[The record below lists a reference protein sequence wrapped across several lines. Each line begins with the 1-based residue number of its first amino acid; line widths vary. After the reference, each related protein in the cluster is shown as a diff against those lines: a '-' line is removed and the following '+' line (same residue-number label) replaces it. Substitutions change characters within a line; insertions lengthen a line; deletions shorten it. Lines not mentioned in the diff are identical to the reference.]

1 MKLSNENSEC
11 KTIEEEKKDDSSCDT
26 DEVTDAEIESSGSD
40 SDSDNDRASKSEA
53 CNGEEKSDE
62 DAQRRF
68 IEEFILINA
77 NLKNNHESDDSETS
91 ETTTVN
97 KNSWKDDEKRLHY
110 LKENSLGDDDEV
122 TAEFANEF
130 DLENCDETQVF
141 IDPNNRDLNMKVM
154 AKEPFI
160 VLPYNEEGFVHMLAS
175 GRATYGV
182 YYGCV
187 AFEVKILENVDLSGN
202 EYREEENAYELRL
215 GWTVDTS
222 EMRLGE
228 TTYSYAYCS
237 NGKLATEKYF
247 ENWGC
252 KYSPTDVITCLV
264 NFSEGTVSFCLNGKL
279 IGIAFRFPVQT
290 FSQRRPLFPAFT
302 TKNVK
307 FHINFG
313 QQPEPWFPL
322 PEEYVFINDVPYGNR
337 IRGPLPMKSKEE
349 CVVVMMI
356 GLPGCGKS
364 QWVRDYLSGH
374 PEERWW
380 LLSPSHAL
388 EQMSIQ
394 GTARFK
400 FHQGRWDI
408 VMGTAAK
415 CYRKLLQM
423 ACKKKRNYI
432 IDATNVF
439 SVARKRKLA
448 AFREF
453 QRKAIVIVPS
463 EEEYARR
470 LMHQSKNGTTQ
481 VPADALLEMKAGF
494 SLPTMRDGQFTDI
507 EFVELQVK
515 DAERIVA
522 RYNQE
527 GRALRPPEKRRRG
540 GGVDCQQDV
549 NFFVEAKHTADS
561 YLQEET
567 VLHTNRYFSNHQ
579 QSSNDVNNVVS
590 SESFCLKI
598 FTRHFCNLVF
608 GEVVEF
614 SALEQCSEHSNYTS
628 EQLKGLDEALQMK
641 IKHARFLLKHMGH
654 EDKHMLIVCIAFFG
668 VMIAQYLLFEWKK
681 RYSKSYTRFTLFSM
695 WIIPFALSLWRGFWR
710 FIVSWLAFTSMTFF
724 ITSKAMQK
732 HISGSTPRLV
742 YKWFL
747 FIHKLC
753 SFLGFFGY
761 VVTVLT
767 LFGIGILLSM
777 KFDDLFNFG
786 ILCLF
791 YGIYYGVLNRDLA
804 AICSNTMAAHI
815 GYYSDEG
822 LPRRTLESDMCAVCG
837 SKISANDNERQISR
851 ILHPRWEKTEAVLMY
866 VLDFVRYL
874 VAWNPILN
882 NRSFVMHTLT
892 SSGRN
897 KLKKS
902 MESQGVEQSGGTNAA
917 SSNCGRDDNDE
928 NNEGRTNKS
937 SSAEENAANSAFECN
952 ICLETARE
960 AVISIWSCLHQ
971 WFETRPAN
979 PICPVCKSSISKEK
993 VIPLYGRG
1001 GSGCDPREKVPP
1013 RPAGQRS
1020 ESFRTGFPGFNFGGE
1035 HAGGFQLSLGIGAF
1049 PFTFLTSTFNL
1060 GDVRHPHNGNTN
1072 NAIPREEEQFLSRML
1087 FWMALYLKAVTV
1099 Q

>member
-11 KTIEEEKKDDSSCDT
+11 KTVEEEKKDNDSSCDT
-26 DEVTDAEIESSGSD
+26 DEVTDAEIESSSSD
-40 SDSDNDRASKSEA
+40 SDSDNGSTSKSEA
-53 CNGEEKSDE
+53 YNGEEKLDE
-62 DAQRRF
+62 DARRRF

-91 ETTTVN
+91 ETIAVN
-97 KNSWKDDEKRLHY
+97 KDSWKDDEKRLQY
-110 LKENSLGDDDEV
+110 SKENSLGDDDEV

-160 VLPYNEEGFVHMLAS
+160 VSPYNEEGFVHMLAS

-182 YYGCV
+182 YNGCV
-187 AFEVKILENVDLSGN
+187 AFEVQILENVDLSGN
-202 EYREEENAYELRL
+202 EYREEEDAHELRL
-215 GWTVDTS
+215 GWSVDTS

-228 TTYSYAYCS
+228 ATYSYAYCS
-237 NGKLATEKYF
+237 NGKVATEKYF
-247 ENWGC
+247 ENWGRR
-252 KYSPTDVITCLV
+252 YSPNDVITCLV
-264 NFSEGTVSFCLNGKL
+264 NFFEGTVSFCLNGTL
-279 IGIAFRFPVQT
+279 VGIAFRFPVEA

-313 QQPEPWFPL
+313 QQAEPWFPL
-322 PEEYVFINDVPYGNR
+322 PEEYVFINDVPYENR

-364 QWVRDYLSGH
+364 HWVRDYLSGH

-448 AFREF
+448 AFRDF

-470 LMHQSKNGTTQ
+470 LMHQSKNGATQ

-527 GRALRPPEKRRRG
+527 GKALRPPEKRRRG
-540 GGVDCQQDV
+540 GGIDCQQDV
-549 NFFVEAKHTADS
+549 NFSVEAKHTADS
-561 YLQEET
+561 YLQEG
-567 VLHTNRYFSNHQ
+567 LYFSNHQ
-579 QSSNDVNNVVS
+579 YLSNDVNNVSYGQSWS
-590 SESFCLKI
+590 SASVNSVVNIQYDQAIQLESTSKEMNTFMMIL
-598 FTRHFCNLVF
+598 TLVLLYS
-608 GEVVEF
+608 GSGKMDVHL
-614 SALEQCSEHSNYTS
+614 ALAKKYENYTS
-628 EQLKGLDEALQMK
+628 EQLKGLDEALQLK
-641 IKHARFLLKHMGH
+641 INHARFLLKHKGH
-654 EDKHMLIVCIAFFG
+654 EDKHVLIVCIAFLG

-681 RYSKSYTRFTLFSM
+681 RYNKSYNRFTLFSM
-695 WIIPFALSLWRGFWR
+695 WTIPFALSLWRGFWR
-710 FIVSWLAFTSMTFF
+710 FIISWLAFTSMTLF

-732 HISGSTPRLV
+732 HISGSIPRLV

-753 SFLGFFGY
+753 SFLGFLGY
-761 VVTVLT
+761 VVIVLT
-767 LFGIGILLSM
+767 LFGIGIFLNI

-804 AICSNTMAAHI
+804 EICSNTMAAHI
-815 GYYSDEG
+815 GYYSVDG

-837 SKISANDNERQISR
+837 SKISADGNEGKLEQLYSLSCGHTFHEFCIRGWCIVGKNE
-851 ILHPRWEKTEAVLMY
+851 ICPYCKEKVNLKEFFTNPWEKTEAALVYM
-866 VLDFVRYL
+866 LDFVRYL
-874 VAWNPILN
+874 VAWNPILVFII
-882 NRSFVMHTLT
+882 RGIYYVMADADRQLT
-892 SSGRN
+892 TAVLPWITKIR
-897 KLKKS
+897 K
-902 MESQGVEQSGGTNAA
+902 
-917 SSNCGRDDNDE
+917 ND
-928 NNEGRTNKS
+928 
-937 SSAEENAANSAFECN
+937 
-952 ICLETARE
+952 
-960 AVISIWSCLHQ
+960 
-971 WFETRPAN
+971 
-979 PICPVCKSSISKEK
+979 
-993 VIPLYGRG
+993 
-1001 GSGCDPREKVPP
+1001 
-1013 RPAGQRS
+1013 
-1020 ESFRTGFPGFNFGGE
+1020 
-1035 HAGGFQLSLGIGAF
+1035 
-1049 PFTFLTSTFNL
+1049 
-1060 GDVRHPHNGNTN
+1060 
-1072 NAIPREEEQFLSRML
+1072 
-1087 FWMALYLKAVTV
+1087 KATV
-1099 Q
+1099 G

>member
-11 KTIEEEKKDDSSCDT
+11 KTAEEEKKDDDSSCDT
-26 DEVTDAEIESSGSD
+26 DELES
-40 SDSDNDRASKSEA
+40 
-53 CNGEEKSDE
+53 CNGEEKLDE

-68 IEEFILINA
+68 IEELILINA

-91 ETTTVN
+91 ETTAVN

-187 AFEVKILENVDLSGN
+187 AFEVQILENVDLSGN

-237 NGKLATEKYF
+237 NGKLATEKHCF
-247 ENWGC
+247 ILF
-252 KYSPTDVITCLV
+252 K
-264 NFSEGTVSFCLNGKL
+264 
-279 IGIAFRFPVQT
+279 
-290 FSQRRPLFPAFT
+290 RRPLFPAFT

-448 AFREF
+448 AFRDF

-470 LMHQSKNGTTQ
+470 LMHHRFFASNY
-481 VPADALLEMKAGF
+481 
-494 SLPTMRDGQFTDI
+494 
-507 EFVELQVK
+507 
-515 DAERIVA
+515 ERW
-522 RYNQE
+522 YNQE

-579 QSSNDVNNVVS
+579 YSSNDVNNVS
-590 SESFCLKI
+590 L
-598 FTRHFCNLVF
+598 
-608 GEVVEF
+608 G
-614 SALEQCSEHSNYTS
+614 
-628 EQLKGLDEALQMK
+628 
-641 IKHARFLLKHMGH
+641 
-654 EDKHMLIVCIAFFG
+654 
-668 VMIAQYLLFEWKK
+668 
-681 RYSKSYTRFTLFSM
+681 KS
-695 WIIPFALSLWRGFWR
+695 W
-710 FIVSWLAFTSMTFF
+710 
-724 ITSKAMQK
+724 
-732 HISGSTPRLV
+732 
-742 YKWFL
+742 
-747 FIHKLC
+747 
-753 SFLGFFGY
+753 
-761 VVTVLT
+761 
-767 LFGIGILLSM
+767 
-777 KFDDLFNFG
+777 
-786 ILCLF
+786 
-791 YGIYYGVLNRDLA
+791 
-804 AICSNTMAAHI
+804 
-815 GYYSDEG
+815 
-822 LPRRTLESDMCAVCG
+822 
-837 SKISANDNERQISR
+837 
-851 ILHPRWEKTEAVLMY
+851 
-866 VLDFVRYL
+866 
-874 VAWNPILN
+874 
-882 NRSFVMHTLT
+882 
-892 SSGRN
+892 
-897 KLKKS
+897 
-902 MESQGVEQSGGTNAA
+902 
-917 SSNCGRDDNDE
+917 
-928 NNEGRTNKS
+928 
-937 SSAEENAANSAFECN
+937 NSAPLSSVAN
-952 ICLETARE
+952 IQQ
-960 AVISIWSCLHQ
+960 SSWN
-971 WFETRPAN
+971 RPA
-979 PICPVCKSSISKEK
+979 KK
-993 VIPLYGRG
+993 
-1001 GSGCDPREKVPP
+1001 
-1013 RPAGQRS
+1013 
-1020 ESFRTGFPGFNFGGE
+1020 
-1035 HAGGFQLSLGIGAF
+1035 
-1049 PFTFLTSTFNL
+1049 
-1060 GDVRHPHNGNTN
+1060 
-1072 NAIPREEEQFLSRML
+1072 
-1087 FWMALYLKAVTV
+1087 
-1099 Q
+1099 

>member
-11 KTIEEEKKDDSSCDT
+11 KTTEEEKKDDDSSCDT
-26 DEVTDAEIESSGSD
+26 DEVTDAEIECSSSD
-40 SDSDNDRASKSEA
+40 SDSDNDSTSKLES
-53 CNGEEKSDE
+53 CNGEEKLDE

-68 IEEFILINA
+68 IEELILINA

-91 ETTTVN
+91 ETTAVN

-187 AFEVKILENVDLSGN
+187 AFEVQILENVDLSGN

-448 AFREF
+448 AFRDF

-579 QSSNDVNNVVS
+579 YSSNDVNNVVS

-608 GEVVEF
+608 GKVVEF

-767 LFGIGILLSM
+767 LFGIGIFLSM

-822 LPRRTLESDMCAVCG
+822 LPKRTLESDMCAVCG
-837 SKISANDNERQISR
+837 NKISANGNERQISR

-874 VAWNPILN
+874 VAWNPILIVQFVFSLSPKTAYN
-882 NRSFVMHTLT
+882 SRSFVMHTLT
-892 SSGRN
+892 SSGGSIEHN
-897 KLKKS
+897 NHILKKI
-902 MESQGVEQSGGTNAA
+902 MESQGLEQSGGTNAA

-937 SSAEENAANSAFECN
+937 SSAEESAANSAFECN

-960 AVISIWSCLHQ
+960 AVISMCGH
-971 WFETRPAN
+971 
-979 PICPVCKSSISKEK
+979 
-993 VIPLYGRG
+993 
-1001 GSGCDPREKVPP
+1001 
-1013 RPAGQRS
+1013 
-1020 ESFRTGFPGFNFGGE
+1020 
-1035 HAGGFQLSLGIGAF
+1035 
-1049 PFTFLTSTFNL
+1049 
-1060 GDVRHPHNGNTN
+1060 
-1072 NAIPREEEQFLSRML
+1072 L
-1087 FWMALYLKAVTV
+1087 FW
-1099 Q
+1099 